1 MEGGWNM
8 QLSAKNPGAANLMAH
23 LCSEL
28 QITRTV
34 NNMVT
39 WDTKQWNVS
48 PGTLITALAIN
59 ALVERQ
65 PLYNVQ
71 HFYEC
76 MDLPLLFEE
85 DIQAKDLNDD
95 ALGRALDRLAE
106 IDCRQLLGT
115 VACQAARIEDMDI
128 RSVHADT
135 TSFSVYGDYD
145 NKAIAETDK
154 NRHIEIVRGFSK
166 DHQPH
171 LKQLKFGLMVTN
183 QGFPIV
189 GDVTSGNQSDNVW
202 NQKIL
207 DEFRMSF
214 LETWDVAYVA
224 DSALITEENV
234 RLMSAKKV
242 RFISR
247 LPGRFNLEQELI
259 DRAWKEGKWRLCGPM
274 AEGKKAATYWTQPFQ
289 VEFVGRIYR
298 FIVVRSSSLDK
309 TKEKTLQ
316 RLLDKEKEMLEK
328 HIKTLSKEEFQ
339 CKPDAEARLKAVLK
353 VHDMLHGL
361 SGTIVE
367 NVSVKRKPGR
377 PPKNQP
383 EPPLETTT
391 YGIEWTIHPPTEKEL
406 EDWRQR
412 KTAFVLITSVSE
424 ALYDDYDVLKEYK
437 KQINVEVRFR
447 FLKDPMFVNA
457 IYLKTPRRV
466 EALGY
471 VILLAVMIA
480 SLLELRI
487 RNALEKEKGTI
498 SSGSRKKVQ
507 RPTARLL
514 LNMLNS
520 ILVVYLDYDGRIERH
535 FPHDINPEV
544 LRVLE
549 LAGYDRRIY
558 TENPYKKLP

>member
-1 MEGGWNM
+1 M
-8 QLSAKNPGAANLMAH
+8 QVSAKNPGAANLMAH

-28 QITRTV
+28 RITRTI
-34 NNMVT
+34 NSMVT
-39 WDTKQWNVS
+39 WDAKQWNVS
-48 PGTLITALAIN
+48 PGTLITALVIN
-59 ALVERQ
+59 TLVERQ
-65 PLYNVQ
+65 PLYNVR
-71 HFYEC
+71 HFYEG
-76 MDLPLLFEE
+76 MDMPLLFEE

-128 RSVHADT
+128 SSVHADT

-145 NKAIAETDK
+145 TKAIAEADK
-154 NRHIEIVRGFSK
+154 NEHIEIVRGFSK

-183 QGFPIV
+183 EGFPIV

-207 DEFRMSF
+207 DEFQMSF

-234 RLMSAKKV
+234 RLMADKKV

-259 DRAWKEGKWRLCGPM
+259 DRAWKEGKWRFCGPM
-274 AEGKKAATYWTQPFQ
+274 AEGKNAATYWTQPFQ
-289 VEFVGRIYR
+289 VEFVDKTYR

-309 TKEKTLQ
+309 TKERTLQ
-316 RLLDKEKEMLEK
+316 RLLSKEKEVLEK
-328 HIKTLSKEEFQ
+328 QIKALSKEEFQ

-353 VHDMLHGL
+353 EHDMLHNL
-361 SGTIVE
+361 TGTIVE

-383 EPPLETTT
+383 EPPLETMT
-391 YGIEWTIHPPTEKEL
+391 YGIEWTIHPPTEQEL

-487 RNALEKEKGTI
+487 RNALEKEKATI
-498 SSGSRKKVQ
+498 SSGSRKKVK

-520 ILVVYLDYDGRIERH
+520 ILVVYLDYDGRMERH
-535 FPHDINPEV
+535 FPHDIDPEV

-558 TENPYKKLP
+558 TENPYKKLS

>member
-1 MEGGWNM
+1 M
-8 QLSAKNPGAANLMAH
+8 QVTAKNPGAANLMAH

-28 QITRTV
+28 QIARTI

-39 WDTKQWNVS
+39 WDEKQWKVS
-48 PGTLITALAIN
+48 PGTLITALVIN

-71 HFYEC
+71 HFYEA
-76 MDLPLLFEE
+76 MDMPLLFEE
-85 DIQAKDLNDD
+85 GIQANDLNDD
-95 ALGRALDRLAE
+95 ALGRALDRLAKV
-106 IDCRQLLGT
+106 DCRQLLGT

-128 RSVHADT
+128 SSVHADT
-135 TSFSVYGDYD
+135 TSFSVYGEYD
-145 NKAIAETDK
+145 TKAIEEADK
-154 NRHIEIVRGFSK
+154 NKHIEIVRGFNK

-183 QGFPIV
+183 EGFPIS

-202 NQKIL
+202 NRKII
-207 DEFRMSF
+207 DEFHVSF
-214 LETWDVAYVA
+214 LETWDVSYVA

-234 RLMSAKKV
+234 RLMDAKKV

-259 DRAWKEGKWRLCGPM
+259 ERAWKEGKWRSCGPM
-274 AEGKKAATYWTQPFQ
+274 VKGKKAATYWTQPFQ
-289 VEFVGRIYR
+289 VEFVDKIYR

-309 TKEKTLQ
+309 TKERTLQ
-316 RLLDKEKEMLEK
+316 RQLDREKETLEK
-328 HIKTLSKEEFQ
+328 LIKTLSKEEFQ
-339 CKPDAEARLKAVLK
+339 CKPDAEARLKAILK
-353 VHDMLHGL
+353 DHDMLHAL
-361 SGTIVE
+361 SGQVVE

-377 PPKNQP
+377 PRKNHP
-383 EPPLETTT
+383 EPLLETIT
-391 YGIEWTIHPPTEKEL
+391 YGIEWTIHPPTEQKL

-487 RNALEKEKGTI
+487 RNALDREKSTI
-498 SSGSRKKVQ
+498 SAGSRKNVQ

-520 ILVVYLDYDGRIERH
+520 ILVVYLDYNGHTERH

-558 TENPYKKLP
+558 TENPYIKLS

>member
-1 MEGGWNM
+1 M
-8 QLSAKNPGAANLMAH
+8 QVSAKNPGAANLMAH

-28 QITRTV
+28 QITRTI

-39 WDTKQWNVS
+39 WDPKHWNVS
-48 PGTLITALAIN
+48 PGTLVTALVIN
-59 ALVERQ
+59 TLVQRQ

-71 HFYEC
+71 HFYAG
-76 MDLPLLFEE
+76 MDMPLLFEE

-95 ALGRALDRLAE
+95 ALGRSLDRLAE

-115 VACQAARIEDMDI
+115 VACQAARVEDMDI
-128 RSVHADT
+128 SSVHADT

-145 NKAIAETDK
+145 AKAITEADK
-154 NRHIEIVRGFSK
+154 NKHIEIVRGFSK

-183 QGFPIV
+183 EGFPIV
-189 GDVTSGNQSDNVW
+189 GDVTSGNQNDNVW
-202 NQKIL
+202 NKKIL
-207 DEFRMSF
+207 DVFQMSF
-214 LETWDVAYVA
+214 LKTWDVAYVA
-224 DSALITEENV
+224 DPAFITEENV
-234 RLMSAKKV
+234 KLMAAKKV
-242 RFISR
+242 QFISR

-259 DRAWKEGKWRLCGPM
+259 DRAWKEGKWRFCGPM
-274 AEGKKAATYWTQPFQ
+274 AEGEKAARYWTQPFE

-316 RLLDKEKEMLEK
+316 RLLNKEKKALEK
-328 HIKTLSKEEFQ
+328 YVKTLSKEEFQ
-339 CKPDAEARLKAVLK
+339 CQPDAEARLKAVLK
-353 VHDMLHGL
+353 EHQMLHGL
-361 SGTIVE
+361 TATVVE

-377 PPKNQP
+377 PRKHQP
-383 EPPLETTT
+383 EPPLETIT
-391 YGIEWTIHPPTEKEL
+391 YGIEWTIHPPTEQEL

-424 ALYDDYDVLKEYK
+424 ALYDDDDVLKEYK

-487 RNALEKEKGTI
+487 RNALKRDKTTI
-498 SSGSRKKVQ
+498 SAGSRKKVQ

-520 ILVVYLDYDGRIERH
+520 ILVVYLNYDDRTERH

-558 TENPYKKLP
+558 TENPYKKLH

>member
-1 MEGGWNM
+1 M
-8 QLSAKNPGAANLMAH
+8 QVSAKNPGAANLMAH

-28 QITRTV
+28 QIARTI

-39 WDTKQWNVS
+39 WDEKQWNVS
-48 PGTLITALAIN
+48 PGTLVTALVIN
-59 ALVERQ
+59 TLVERQ
-65 PLYNVQ
+65 PLYNVER
-71 HFYEC
+71 FYEG
-76 MDLPLLFEE
+76 MDMPLLFEE

-95 ALGRALDRLAE
+95 ALGRSLDRLAN

-115 VACQAARIEDMDI
+115 VACQAARIEDMEI
-128 RSVHADT
+128 SSVHADT

-145 NKAIAETDK
+145 AKGMTEADK
-154 NRHIEIVRGFSK
+154 NKHIEIVRGFSK
-166 DHQPH
+166 DNQPH
-171 LKQLKFGLMVTN
+171 LKQMKFGLMVTN
-183 QGFPIV
+183 EGFPIV

-207 DEFRMSF
+207 DEFQMSF

-224 DSALITEENV
+224 DSALITEDNV
-234 RLMSAKKV
+234 RLMADKRV

-259 DRAWKEGKWRLCGPM
+259 DRAWDEGKWRYCGPM
-274 AEGKKAATYWTQPFQ
+274 AQGKKAAKYWTQPFQ
-289 VEFVGRIYR
+289 VEFVDKTYR

-309 TKEKTLQ
+309 TKERTLQ
-316 RLLDKEKEMLEK
+316 RLLKNEQKTLEK
-328 HIKTLSKEEFQ
+328 QIKSLAKEEFQ
-339 CKPDAEARLKAVLK
+339 CKPDAEARMKAVIK
-353 VHDMLHGL
+353 EHDMLHGL
-361 SGTIVE
+361 TGTIVE
-367 NVSVKRKPGR
+367 NVLVKRKPGR
-377 PPKNQP
+377 PPKNRP
-383 EPPLETTT
+383 EKPKETMAYT
-391 YGIEWTIHPPTEKEL
+391 YDIAWTVHPPTEQEL

-412 KTAFVLITSVSE
+412 KAAFVLITSVSE

-487 RNALEKEKGTI
+487 RNALEREKATI
-498 SSGSRKKVQ
+498 STGSRKKVK

-520 ILVVYLDYDGRIERH
+520 ILVVYLSYDDRIERH
-535 FPHDINPEV
+535 FPHDIDPEV
-544 LRVLE
+544 LRLLK
-549 LAGYDRRIY
+549 LAGYDSKIY
-558 TENPYKKLP
+558 TENPYRKLL

>member
-1 MEGGWNM
+1 M
-8 QLSAKNPGAANLMAH
+8 QVSAKNPGAANLMAH

-28 QITRTV
+28 QITRTI

-39 WDTKQWNVS
+39 WDAKQWNVS

-59 ALVERQ
+59 TLVERQ

-71 HFYEC
+71 HFYEG
-76 MDLPLLFEE
+76 MDMPLLFEE
-85 DIQAKDLNDD
+85 DIQASDLNDD
-95 ALGRALDRLAE
+95 ALGRALDRLAV

-128 RSVHADT
+128 SSVHADT

-145 NKAIAETDK
+145 TKAIAEEDK
-154 NRHIEIVRGFSK
+154 NKHIEIVRGFSK

-183 QGFPIV
+183 EGFPIV
-189 GDVTSGNQSDNVW
+189 GDVTSGNQSDNIW

-207 DEFRMSF
+207 DEFQMSF

-224 DSALITEENV
+224 DSALITEDNV
-234 RLMSAKKV
+234 RLMADKKV

-247 LPGRFNLEQELI
+247 LPGRFSLEQELI
-259 DRAWKEGKWRLCGPM
+259 DRAWEEGKWRFCGPM

-289 VEFVGRIYR
+289 VEFVDKTYR

-309 TKEKTLQ
+309 TKERTLQ
-316 RLLDKEKEMLEK
+316 RLLGKEKETLEK
-328 HIKTLSKEEFQ
+328 QIKTLSKEEFR
-339 CKPDAEARLKAVLK
+339 CEPDAESRLKAVLK
-353 VHDMLHGL
+353 EHDMLHGL
-361 SGTIVE
+361 TGTIVE

-383 EPPLETTT
+383 ELPLETIT
-391 YGIEWTIHPPTEKEL
+391 YGIEWTIHPPTEQEL
-406 EDWRQR
+406 DEWRQR
-412 KTAFVLITSVSE
+412 KAAFVLITSVSE
-424 ALYDDYDVLKEYK
+424 DLYDDYDVLKEYK

-487 RNALEKEKGTI
+487 RNALEKEKATI
-498 SSGSRKKVQ
+498 SAGSRKRVK

-520 ILVVYLDYDGRIERH
+520 ILVVYLDYDGRMERH
-535 FPHDINPEV
+535 FPHDIDPEV

-558 TENPYKKLP
+558 TENPYKKLS